1 MECNFGN
8 RTKAFRDGIKFLIDP
23 DDYEKFVKDYRFCLA
38 HEYVQ
43 YSSTKDGLN
52 NKRLHRIIM
61 NCPDDK
67 MVDHINMNKLD
78 NRRENLRICSH
89 QQNQY
94 NTTKYSNNKS
104 GFKGV
109 SFNKKRQKFEAQ
121 IRIDGKQKIIG
132 YFDTAE
138 KAHEKY
144 KEYALKHHGDFAR
157 F

>member
-1 MECNFGN
+1 
-8 RTKAFRDGIKFLIDP
+8 
-23 DDYEKFVKDYRFCLA
+23 
-38 HEYVQ
+38 
-43 YSSTKDGLN
+43 
-52 NKRLHRIIM
+52 M
-61 NCPDDK
+61 NCPDG
-67 MVDHINMNKLD
+67 MYVDHINMNPLD
-78 NRRENLRICSH
+78 NRRENLRVCTN

-109 SFNKKRQKFEAQ
+109 SFNKERQKFEAQ